1 MIKLSAGFMGL
12 FNADDQNVQL
22 IPSQNCFPII
32 QAFPFESEVR
42 NDCNF
47 LLLLSKKVSVCRL
60 C

>member
-1 MIKLSAGFMGL
+1 MGL

-22 IPSQNCFPII
+22 IPSQNCFPIT